1 MPLYSWS
8 TRRLKNPPFTLPHQ
22 AGRRDVVSNRLTIV
36 AELRRVLIEPG
47 CSLEAEE
54 RKSSPWTPYD
64 IVERTPLSSE
74 VRPMSDRSYDV
85 VVYGATGFV
94 GRLVVQYF
102 AASPSASRL
111 RWAIAGRDK
120 ARLEAVRNGAGPG
133 AQMAAVLIAD
143 ARDGNA
149 VDALVRQSR
158 IVLNTAGPFAL
169 HGDLIVGACVRRGTH
184 YVDIAGETPWIRR
197 QIQCHH
203 ETAMKNWT
211 RIVPSCGF
219 DSVPSDLGAYLMVR
233 DIQQKLESNCRSVAA
248 YFRMYGGINGGTI
261 ASGMQGYETGE
272 LVSRT
277 GAFSLNPTGSFTDA
291 EERAASDVQHSRYDR
306 EIEAWVGPFFMAPVN
321 TRIVRRSAALYA
333 EFGQSYGGA
342 FSYHEYLKY
351 EPPFGWLKSWTVTKG
366 MALFEAILD
375 RPRARAVLKRVLP
388 RPGEGP
394 SEKAIR
400 DGWFKCELVAS
411 AENGQRVRGLI
422 AHDGDPS
429 NSATTQFVS
438 EAALSLSLD
447 GDRLPGGAS
456 RGGVLT
462 PATALGEPYV
472 ARIRD
477 AGTCVEIGI

>member
-1 MPLYSWS
+1 
-8 TRRLKNPPFTLPHQ
+8 
-22 AGRRDVVSNRLTIV
+22 
-36 AELRRVLIEPG
+36 
-47 CSLEAEE
+47 
-54 RKSSPWTPYD
+54 
-64 IVERTPLSSE
+64 
-74 VRPMSDRSYDV
+74 MSDRNYDV

-102 AASPSASRL
+102 AASPNASRL
-111 RWAIAGRDK
+111 RWAIGGRDK

-133 AQMAAVLIAD
+133 AQMAGMLIAD
-143 ARDGNA
+143 GRDASA
-149 VDALVRQSR
+149 VDTLVGQSR

-169 HGDLIVGACVRRGTH
+169 YGDLIVDACVRCGTH

-197 QIQCHH
+197 QIQRHH
-203 ETAMKNWT
+203 ETAMKNQT

-219 DSVPSDLGAYLMVR
+219 DSVPSDVGAYLMVR
-233 DIQQKLESNCRSVAA
+233 HIQEKLQSNCTRVAA

-261 ASGMQGYETGE
+261 ATGMQGYETGE

-277 GAFSLNPTGSFTDA
+277 SAFSLNPKGSFTDA
-291 EERAASDVQHSRYDR
+291 EERAASDVQHSRYDQ
-306 EIEAWVGPFFMAPVN
+306 EIEAWVGPFFVAPIN
-321 TRIVRRSAALYA
+321 TRIVRRSAALYTG
-333 EFGQSYGGA
+333 FGQSYGGA
-342 FSYHEYLKY
+342 FNYQEYLKY

-375 RPRARAVLKRVLP
+375 RPRARSVLKRVLP
-388 RPGEGP
+388 KPGEGP
-394 SEKAIR
+394 SEKTIR
-400 DGWFKCELVAS
+400 NGWFKCELLGS

-447 GDRLPGGAS
+447 GDRLPGGPS

-477 AGTCVEIGI
+477 AGTRVEIGI